1 MNHFYSFF
9 ILAWLLAFT
18 SAETGDP
25 EWVTLEEAQALSA
38 EDQKPLFVFV
48 EAEWCGICKRMRRE
62 VFPDPEVNLMMS
74 EEYHLVSIDLDSREN
89 ILFNG
94 NRITQREFAR
104 SMEVIGTPTII
115 FIDSNGAEAGRHIGF
130 LDTSDFHRLLVYVT
144 SHDFGKVSFE
154 KFETGR

>member
-48 EAEWCGICKRMRRE
+48 EAEWCGICKRMMNS
-62 VFPDPEVNLMMS
+62 VFPLPDITELLVEN
-74 EEYHLVSIDLDSREN
+74 YHPVLIDLDSGE
-89 ILFNG
+89 IIIFNG
-94 NRITQREFAR
+94 EEISERNFAR
-104 SMEVIGTPTII
+104 NMQVQQTPTMI
-115 FIDSNGAEAGRHIGF
+115 FIDSAGDVMGRQPGF
-130 LDTSDFHRLLVYVT
+130 MGHDELKRLLLYVL
-144 SHDFGKVSFE
+144 SDQFGVVPLTEFR
-154 KFETGR
+154 FH